1 MATEDI
7 SLRLA
12 KRLKKARKSQ
22 SLSLEALS
30 RLSGVSRSM
39 LSQIERGES
48 SPTVAILWNL
58 TNALNIDFSGLLDGK
73 PNDDGAIKEVV
84 RAEQTPVILS
94 KGSGCR
100 IRILSPPENVGNTE
114 IYDLEFD
121 ANAVLASDPHSVGCL
136 ENLTVI
142 SGMLEVTSDNE
153 TEVIKSGDTLR
164 YAADR
169 SHAIRAKGKKARAIL
184 VVTGS

>member
-73 PNDDGAIKEVV
+73 PNDDGAIKEVI

-94 KGSGCR
+94 KCSGCR